1 VTQAGEQ
8 FDTGRRGGRPPIT
21 SRGHLASVALDLFA
35 ARGFDAVT
43 VDDVAEHAGISR
55 RTVFRYVASKNDLVW
70 GDFDGELTRLQD
82 HLAVRPVDEP
92 VMRSIRTAVVATN
105 SFTVD
110 DLPELRQ
117 RMQLLTSVPTL
128 QAHSTLRYTEWREV
142 IATYAG
148 HRLGVARDELV
159 PQALGY
165 ATLGVTL
172 AAFLRWVRSDLG
184 ELRPVLD
191 RALAELEAGFPDPG
205 VTGPH

>member
-1 VTQAGEQ
+1 VGQAAE
-8 FDTGRRGGRPPIT
+8 DLDPARRGGRPPIT
-21 SRGHLASVALDLFA
+21 SRGHLASVALALFA
-35 ARGFDAVT
+35 ERGFDAVT
-43 VDDVAEHAGISR
+43 VDDIAEEAGIGR

-70 GDFDGELTRLQD
+70 GDFDGELSRLHD
-82 HLAVRPVDEP
+82 HLVVRPLDEP

-128 QAHSTLRYTEWREV
+128 QAHATLRYTEWREV
-142 IATYAG
+142 IATFTG
-148 HRLGVARDELV
+148 NRLGIARDELV

-172 AAFLRWVRSDLG
+172 AAFLRWVRTDLG

-205 VTGPH
+205 TTSRP